1 MHSANCL
8 QRPAHSHPPSIPRP
22 LDDDTRVQVFW
33 WSAAVH
39 FFLKWG
45 VLTMGWG
52 YILTKWSY
60 INYWTA
66 RAFPPSAMPIFIM
79 GSIVGLRRAS
89 TPTPTSGADVEKWRA
104 RADLMTIGLLLW
116 MAVSSTYS

>member
-1 MHSANCL
+1 MRIVSKGPRIL
-8 QRPAHSHPPSIPRP
+8 THPLSPGRWM
-22 LDDDTRVQVFW
+22 TTQ